1 LWRKRREGEGL
12 HLYDYSEES
21 LMSCGKRSGDFAC
34 QASSD
39 HGQKYAIV
47 DTSGNGD
54 KYSGGGGETW
64 GKKNNERP
72 VH

>member
-1 LWRKRREGEGL
+1 
-12 HLYDYSEES
+12 
-21 LMSCGKRSGDFAC
+21 MSCGKRSGDFAC